1 MKELKLTKVSIQESH
16 GADEYA
22 TPDAALESIQTIC
35 ARYDLPVLDALRIVS
50 RKSVDTVTLG
60 KDTPYVY
67 FFARKDRDSISFRIT
82 EGSRTIRFELP
93 LEPEQLE
100 TLRLRLVA

>member
-1 MKELKLTKVSIQESH
+1 MKELKLTKVSIQESEKS
-16 GADEYA
+16 DEYA
-22 TPDAALESIQTIC
+22 TPEAAIESIQAIS

-50 RKSVDTVTLG
+50 KKSVDTVSLG

-67 FFARKDRDSISFRIT
+67 FFARKNRDSISFRIS
-82 EGSRTIRFELP
+82 EGTRTIRFELP

-100 TLRLRLVA
+100 TLRLRLA